1 MAVFWN
7 SYKELVLLQIRFS
20 LNLFLLVHLDLTG
33 STVLQD
39 IQVERPRSG
48 PMSQGSRRP
57 MKNSPVILR
66 TSSGLESLLFTS
78 SVTRVQI
85 SFSRGTPNSSKD
97 SSTHL
102 SRLEFSSLTE
112 RSILP
117 GRICSPSFL
126 SSGRH
131 MPICWTN
138 LERKLQKASVRPW
151 KTKQAS
157 R

>member
-1 MAVFWN
+1 MKLRKTLSKLWSVIVLRELVAVFWN

-33 STVLQD
+33 STVLQH

-57 MKNSPVILR
+57 MKNSSVILR

-126 SSGRH
+126 SSG
-131 MPICWTN
+131 
-138 LERKLQKASVRPW
+138 
-151 KTKQAS
+151 
-157 R
+157 